1 MATVCINCG
10 KKIGAFAIESP
21 FELCNGQLLC
31 AKCAGTLRRDIKNL
45 YDSSNEE
52 AFLAAKKDILEKS
65 KPIYNDVAI
74 MAIAQRIDQ
83 IYEKTL
89 YPKFYPEAAA
99 EEKANNEK
107 IKLEASL
114 NALKLAENQQLTTGY
129 DFNGYN
135 ITRYVGII
143 SGEVVLGTGFLSEFS
158 ASVSDILGGQSQMF
172 ADKLEVAKDSAIEK
186 LKIKSAQKGGNA
198 IIGVDFDY
206 ITFANNMVGV
216 VANGT
221 SVVIKK
227 IE

>member
-65 KPIYNDVAI
+65 KPIYNNVAI

-114 NALKLAENQQLTTGY
+114 NAIKLAANQQLTTGY
-129 DFNGYN
+129 DFNGSEN
-135 ITRYVGII
+135 TQVKITLPTMTTDFTDANLLVY
-143 SGEVVLGTGFLSEFS
+143 SKND
-158 ASVSDILGGQSQMF
+158 SVSDLRVISQS
-172 ADKLEVAKDSAIEK
+172 AYNALDKASI
-186 LKIKSAQKGGNA
+186 
-198 IIGVDFDY
+198 
-206 ITFANNMVGV
+206 
-216 VANGT
+216 ANGT
-221 SVVIKK
+221 VYLVY
-227 IE
+227 E